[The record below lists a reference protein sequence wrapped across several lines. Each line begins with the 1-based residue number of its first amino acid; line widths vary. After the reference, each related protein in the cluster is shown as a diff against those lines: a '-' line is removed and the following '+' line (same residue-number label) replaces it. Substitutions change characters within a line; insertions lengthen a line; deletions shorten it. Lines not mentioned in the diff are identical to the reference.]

1 MSPVKTNAVINITSL
16 SETNVASQQWSTFLE
31 VISRSQQLNGKSIST
46 TINII
51 IISTC
56 VIGKNENMKVAVKIL
71 RDEVVEGKER
81 AYPILATIKAFKDK
95 KVHIYYYVIVN
106 IVINIYIRLLRVLNA
121 VH

>member
-1 MSPVKTNAVINITSL
+1 LSPVKTNAVINITSL

-106 IVINIYIRLLRVLNA
+106 IVINIYIRLLRVLNE